1 MDATSTIRLNSG
13 CDMPIIGLGTWQLHN
28 HHATD
33 VVKQAIELG
42 YRLVDTSG
50 NYGNQRQVSSG
61 IKRSSVDREEIF
73 VVNKVETSDEPYQAS
88 KNFCKAMGLEYID
101 LMLLHWPANDEAD
114 NVELFKG
121 LIQARNEG
129 IVKSIG
135 VSNFS
140 EAQIREIID
149 ATGEVPSVNQIEWSP
164 FGHSMDMLEFCR
176 DEGIVIQAYS
186 PLTRAHELH
195 GTHIEELA
203 DSYDKSPAQMLLR
216 WNIQLGTVP
225 IPKASSIDHLEE
237 NLDIFD
243 FEISKADMSEL
254 NDLNEEYS
262 AIRSTLSYV

>member
-1 MDATSTIRLNSG
+1 MDATSTVKLNSG
-13 CDMPIIGLGTWQLHN
+13 HEMPVIGLGTWQLN
-28 HHATD
+28 DQQAAD
-33 VVKQAIELG
+33 VVKQSIELG
-42 YRLVDTSG
+42 YRLIDTSG
-50 NYGNQRQVSSG
+50 NYGNQKHVGLG
-61 IKRSSVDREEIF
+61 IKKSSVDREEIF
-73 VVNKVETSDEPYQAS
+73 VVNKVETTDEPYQAS

-101 LMLLHWPANDEAD
+101 LMLLHWPARSDSD

-140 EAQIREIID
+140 EAQIRELID
-149 ATGEVPSVNQIEWSP
+149 ATGEAPSVNQIEWSP

-186 PLTRAHELH
+186 PLTRAHELN

-203 DSYDKSPAQMLLR
+203 DSYEKSPAQLLLR
-216 WNIQLGTVP
+216 WNIQLGTIP

-243 FEISKADMSEL
+243 FEISKRHMTEL
-254 NDLNEEYS
+254 SNLNEDYS
-262 AIRSTLSYV
+262 VLKGTLSYI

>member
-1 MDATSTIRLNSG
+1 MDATSTIKLNSG
-13 CDMPIIGLGTWQLHN
+13 HEMPVIGLGTWQLHN

-33 VVKQAIELG
+33 VVKQALELG

-50 NYGNQRQVSSG
+50 NYGNQRQVGNG
-61 IKRSSVDREEIF
+61 IKKSSVDREEIF
-73 VVNKVETSDEPYQAS
+73 VVNKVETTDEPYQVS
-88 KNFCKAMGLEYID
+88 KDFCKAMGLEYID
-101 LMLLHWPANDEAD
+101 MMLLHWPARNDAD

-129 IVKSIG
+129 FIKSIG

-140 EAQIREIID
+140 EAQIREVID

-186 PLTRAHELH
+186 PLTRAHELY

-203 DSYDKSPAQMLLR
+203 DAYGKTPAQLLLR

-225 IPKASSIDHLEE
+225 IPKASSIEHLEE

-243 FEISKADMSEL
+243 FEISADDMADL
-254 NDLNEEYS
+254 NNLNEEYS
-262 AIRSTLSYV
+262 VLQGSLSYV

>member
-1 MDATSTIRLNSG
+1 MDATSTVKLNSG
-13 CDMPIIGLGTWQLHN
+13 FEMPIIGLGTWQLHN
-28 HHATD
+28 HQATE
-33 VVKQAIELG
+33 VVQQAIEHS
-42 YRLVDTSG
+42 YRLIDTSG
-50 NYGNQRQVSSG
+50 SYDNQREVG
-61 IKRSSVDREEIF
+61 KGVKRSSVDREEIF
-73 VVNKVETSDEPYQAS
+73 IVNKVETTDESYQAS
-88 KNFCKAMGLEYID
+88 KDFCKAMGLEYID
-101 LMLLHWPANDEAD
+101 LMLLHWPAQDDAD

-129 IVKSIG
+129 IVRSIG

-140 EAQIREIID
+140 EAQIRELID
-149 ATGEVPSVNQIEWSP
+149 VTGEIPSVNQIEWSP

-195 GTHIEELA
+195 GTHIEEMA
-203 DSYDKSPAQMLLR
+203 DSYGKTPAQLLLR

-243 FEISKADMSEL
+243 FKISKEDMADLAGL
-254 NDLNEEYS
+254 NGEYS
-262 AIRSTLSYV
+262 VLQKTLSYV

>member
-1 MDATSTIRLNSG
+1 MDATSTVRLNSG
-13 CDMPIIGLGTWQLHN
+13 YDMPIIGLGTWQLNN

-33 VVKQAIELG
+33 VVKQAIEHG

-50 NYGNQRQVSSG
+50 NYGNQRQVGSG

-73 VVNKVETSDEPYQAS
+73 VVNKVETTDEPYLAS
-88 KNFCKAMGLEYID
+88 KHFCKAMGLGYID
-101 LMLLHWPANDEAD
+101 LMLLHWPARDDTD

-129 IVKSIG
+129 VAKSIG

-140 EAQIREIID
+140 ELQIRELID
-149 ATGEVPSVNQIEWSP
+149 ATGETPSVNQIEWSP

-176 DEGIVIQAYS
+176 DEGIIIQAYS

-203 DSYDKSPAQMLLR
+203 DSYGKTPAQLLLR

-225 IPKASSIDHLEE
+225 IPKASSLDHLEE

-243 FEISKADMSEL
+243 FEISRADMAEL
-254 NDLNEEYS
+254 NSLNEEYS
-262 AIRSTLSYV
+262 VLKGNLTYV